1 MNPDRRRE
9 LEERRHALKAQIEL
23 DERLEL
29 LKFPIRDL
37 DQRGIAYEV
46 EYDTEPLVEWAFGR
60 FPTTMRGIGWAEVG
74 DHRCEPDDDGI
85 LPLARALLSEGAAD
99 ADDEVEVLFSNGRSP
114 ALRIRFAD
122 VLAHGT
128 VLASDFE
135 VWLLCRRRGWI
146 MEYIST
152 RGWCCGFS
160 V

>member
-1 MNPDRRRE
+1 MTPDKRLK
-9 LEERRHALKAQIEL
+9 LEERRRALQQQIEL
-23 DERLEL
+23 DERRSLVDFQMREL
-29 LKFPIRDL
+29 DRCGVTCEVDFDTDPLVDWAFGQFPVDR
-37 DQRGIAYEV
+37 RGIA
-46 EYDTEPLVEWAFGR
+46 WN
-60 FPTTMRGIGWAEVG
+60 EVG
-74 DHRCEPDDDGI
+74 NHRCEPGDDGI
-85 LPLARALLSEGAAD
+85 LLLSRLILEEGMTE

-152 RGWCCGFS
+152 RGWCWGK
-160 V
+160 VD